1 MDWSYPLLTESERTL
16 FRRLAVFLG
25 GFDLDAAQ
33 AVAGSTEVERY
44 QVIDQL
50 TLLVDKS
57 LVVAENTSG
66 RTQYRLLET
75 VRQYALEKLGESDES
90 DAAWSRHR
98 DHYRSMAGALDAPAQ
113 SGHEQR
119 IDQAE
124 LEMDNLRSAFAWS
137 LENSETELA
146 LRMAT
151 SLQPLW
157 MSRGRM
163 TEGMAWLETALAD
176 ANAQTVSP
184 AIQVRAHADKSF
196 LLNSLGFVGS
206 VDEAEQTLAR
216 AREIAD
222 PALVI
227 RALVA
232 RGAASAYP
240 VDAARPYFDEA
251 ATLARKIGDSW
262 LLSQVLYRRS
272 ANELIIGDPAAA
284 LPAAEEGLQ
293 LAESIGDRFTAR
305 LCRFSEGWARAWQ
318 GDHVRAQALFDA
330 LIDEAAAEHDVVTR
344 MYSLATKGF
353 MLAFVGE
360 AGAAAEVADAA
371 LDCNAKL
378 TGAFEGVCH
387 SVAAAACLVAG
398 DAEAARL
405 RHEAARRISTP
416 PVMNETMSAAA
427 LASLASGD
435 LETARRWADEYVSGT
450 QGCYLSA
457 SLTTRARVEIV
468 QGEVEQAQRDLYEA
482 LAIAADTGTRA
493 GVPNIME
500 CLAEL
505 AATAES
511 HREAARL
518 FGAAE
523 TLRKRIGEVRFKI
536 FDSNYA
542 QLLDELRN
550 TVGSNDFEAAWADG
564 AGLSTDEAIA
574 YTQRGRGE
582 RKRPSSGVGCAD
594 PGRAGCGAAGQRGV
608 AEQGHRH
615 PAVHLTAHG
624 GDPPHPRLHEARP
637 LFSCATRT
645 GGRKARL
652 VTWPDA
658 GSGRRQLRQLRVQP
672 GPVPGPV
679 GCGRSGMA

>member
-1 MDWSYPLLTESERTL
+1 M
-16 FRRLAVFLG
+16 
-25 GFDLDAAQ
+25 
-33 AVAGSTEVERY
+33 
-44 QVIDQL
+44 
-50 TLLVDKS
+50 
-57 LVVAENTSG
+57 
-66 RTQYRLLET
+66 
-75 VRQYALEKLGESDES
+75 SDES
-90 DAAWSRHR
+90 DAARSRHR

-146 LRMAT
+146 LRMAS

-222 PALVI
+222 PTLVI

-318 GDHVRAQALFDA
+318 GDHARAQALYDA

-405 RHEAARRISTP
+405 RYEAARRISTP
-416 PVMNETMSAAA
+416 PVMKGTMSAAA

-435 LETARRWADEYVSGT
+435 LETACRWADEYVSGT

-550 TVGSNDFEAAWADG
+550 TMGSNDFEAAWADG

-608 AEQGHRH
+608 AEQGH
-615 PAVHLTAHG
+615 A
-624 GDPPHPRLHEARP
+624 PPGCSSHRARWRP
-637 LFSCATRT
+637 TSPTSTRSS
-645 GGRKARL
+645 ASLL
-652 VTWPDA
+652 VCN
-658 GSGRRQLRQLRVQP
+658 SHRRPQGTPSNL
-672 GPVPGPV
+672 
-679 GCGRSGMA
+679 A